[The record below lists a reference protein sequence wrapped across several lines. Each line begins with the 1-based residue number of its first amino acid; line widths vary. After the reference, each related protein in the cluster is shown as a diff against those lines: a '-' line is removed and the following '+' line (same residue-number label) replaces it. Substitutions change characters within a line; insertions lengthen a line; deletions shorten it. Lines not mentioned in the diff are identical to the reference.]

1 MNDLEAIYAQ
11 LRPWTKLPTWPIPH
25 NLSAASAPPSGAI
38 PGVLPALQLP
48 WPVAGRVRLRL
59 CAMNFVLGRAPAWAT
74 QPPVVFHK
82 TLMRSGLA
90 PLGLPKVDH
99 GRDGSSACTV
109 RMYAYLAMIQ
119 VPFAGVEELLMT
131 LNAADLVPDAEAP
144 IEDTL
149 MFPAPF
155 VIPQGVEAQMRDF
168 SWFDHGDARRTFWQL
183 INDAEGPMSL
193 ASDWNLEVEDGALDE
208 LAESAH
214 RYVRNEVML
223 RHIVRLRSA
232 MAPFGRP
239 VTINLYSE
247 GIVADFQAFAD
258 AGCNLHISEDAFET
272 FHNMVT
278 ADILMIAHS
287 SFSHL
292 AGILSQGIVLDHR
305 VRAVQFPGWLHRRG
319 SGEIAINRLRRAILD
334 RTSWRERQFYR
345 ARRWWRLV
353 SRVGR

>member
-1 MNDLEAIYAQ
+1 MDLAQGQSGALPPPNKYGNFPVMTLARLIAEGRLSPDIGVSCRGKNDGAGAQ
-11 LRPWTKLPTWPIPH
+11 AGRIISAMLAARFAGCRYRHSPFVSMGHSESTREDWARRWERFLNFGDGETLLPEDAETVP
-25 NLSAASAPPSGAI
+25 LSAVIAR
-38 PGVLPALQLP
+38 PAAY
-48 WPVAGRVRLRL
+48 AGR
-59 CAMNFVLGRAPAWAT
+59 
-74 QPPVVFHK
+74 PVVIVERVFHLPPDIHTETRK
-82 TLMRSGLA
+82 GLQRDLRAKYWRS
-90 PLGLPKVDH
+90 PKAEIPSH
-99 GRDGSSACTV
+99 R
-109 RMYAYLAMIQ
+109 
-119 VPFAGVEELLMT
+119 
-131 LNAADLVPDAEAP
+131 AASGFTIAVHL
-144 IEDTL
+144 
-149 MFPAPF
+149 
-155 VIPQGVEAQMRDF
+155 RR
-168 SWFDHGDARRTFWQL
+168 GDVTGTS
-183 INDAEGPMSL
+183 N
-193 ASDWNLEVEDGALDE
+193 
-208 LAESAH
+208 AH

-223 RHIVRLRSA
+223 RHIARLRRA

-239 VTINLYSE
+239 LTINLYSE